1 MSGIEMTSD
10 TSRGDVLLEVE
21 KLNAFYGRAH
31 ILFDL
36 DLQVKR
42 GEVVALIG
50 HNGAGK
56 STTMKAIIGLVDRV
70 TGRIRFK
77 GHDIVGVEPHVVARN
92 GLGYVPEDR
101 RIFTALTVRENLEVG
116 RQAPREGAVEW
127 TIEKVFE
134 LFPNLFERSD
144 RLASHM
150 SGGEQKMLAVAR
162 TLMGNPHLLLL
173 DEPSEGI
180 APVIAEQMIR
190 VILALK
196 RAGTAIL
203 LSEQNT
209 RFAELVSDRGYVL
222 ESGSMVREGA
232 MREVVGA

>member
-1 MSGIEMTSD
+1 MSSVEMN
-10 TSRGDVLLEVE
+10 GHDVLLEVE

-31 ILFDL
+31 VLFDI
-36 DLQVKR
+36 DVHVKR

-50 HNGAGK
+50 GNGAGK

-77 GHDIVGVEPHVVARN
+77 GRDVVGALPHLIARS

-101 RIFTALTVRENLEVG
+101 RIFTELTVRENLEVG

-127 TIEKVFE
+127 TVEKLFE
-134 LFPNLFERSD
+134 LFPNLADRGD

-180 APVIAEQMIR
+180 APVIAEQMGR
-190 VILALK
+190 AILALK
-196 RAGTAIL
+196 REGTAIL

-209 RFAELVSDRGYVL
+209 RFAELVGDRCYVL
-222 ESGSMVREGA
+222 ESGVIAREGT
-232 MREVVGA
+232 MRA

>member
-31 ILFDL
+31 ILFDI